1 MLGVVGSIVVVVKV
15 SIDEDISFADYSYNE
30 IRKASGKVLKGWVMR
45 SLAEIADFTFGI
57 RIELCF
63 T

>member
-1 MLGVVGSIVVVVKV
+1 VLGVVGSIVVVVKV

-30 IRKASGKVLKGWVMR
+30 IFKASGKVLKGCVMR
-45 SLAEIADFTFGI
+45 SFAEIADFTFGI
-57 RIELCF
+57 RIEPCL